1 MGRGEPLVSKAAT
14 RKAAFKTAKGE
25 SLYGKVFDSI
35 YDGTL
40 YGHWEAIVTMQQFIV
55 LATPD
60 GVVDMTPQAIAARTS
75 IPLDIITKGIS
86 VLEQPDPYTRTPGE
100 EGRRIV
106 PLDDHRPWGWRLV
119 NHGKYMRLR
128 NIKEKREAD
137 RQRIAEKRKQNKD
150 VAIESQDVA
159 NVAHSYSYSDSDS
172 NSDSKNKDIVGLA
185 PNLRQQAR
193 EVLQFLN
200 EKTGR
205 HYEPVPATLD
215 PILARLKGGSSVED
229 LRAVIAK
236 KTREWGADEKMQKYL
251 RPKTLFNA
259 TNFANYKGE
268 LEAA

>member
-1 MGRGEPLVSKAAT
+1 
-14 RKAAFKTAKGE
+14 
-25 SLYGKVFDSI
+25 LYGKVFDSI

-40 YGHWEAIVTMQQFIV
+40 YGHWEAIVTMQQLIV
-55 LATPD
+55 LADAD
-60 GVVDMTPQAIAARTS
+60 GIVDMTPQAIVARTS
-75 IPLDIITKGIS
+75 IPMDILEKG
-86 VLEQPDPYTRTPGE
+86 LKKLAEPDQFSRTPGE

-106 PLDDHRPWGWRLV
+106 CIDEHRPWGWQIV
-119 NHGKYMRLR
+119 NYLKYKHL
-128 NIKEKREAD
+128 K
-137 RQRIAEKRKQNKD
+137 
-150 VAIESQDVA
+150 
-159 NVAHSYSYSDSDS
+159 DSDEVREQNRIRAQRFRDKRNAASRNVTPS
-172 NSDSKNKDIVGLA
+172 NEKSRHTDTDTDTDTDKSIVGLA
-185 PNLRQQAR
+185 PNLRQQAK

-200 EKTGR
+200 DKTGR
-205 HYEPVPATLD
+205 HYEAVPATLD